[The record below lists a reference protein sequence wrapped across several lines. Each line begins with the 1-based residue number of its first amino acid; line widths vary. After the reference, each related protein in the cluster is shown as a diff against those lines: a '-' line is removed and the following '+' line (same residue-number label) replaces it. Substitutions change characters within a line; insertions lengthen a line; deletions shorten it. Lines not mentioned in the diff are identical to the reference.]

1 MYKAYV
7 HTKYYPN
14 KEPIATISFELP
26 EKEWEELEETDAWKS
41 SELMYDILKDKE
53 SPQEIEKFLSEE
65 FSEEGLQTLES
76 ITQGDYPLDM
86 PATRAILTPT
96 KITDGCVE
104 CNVRLVAGQKK

>member
-1 MYKAYV
+1 M
-7 HTKYYPN
+7 
-14 KEPIATISFELP
+14 
-26 EKEWEELEETDAWKS
+26 
-41 SELMYDILKDKE
+41 MYDILKDKE

-86 PATRAILTPT
+86 LATRAILTPT